1 MNIDIIA
8 GARPNFMKIAPIIH
22 AIQKKQKENINI
34 NFRLIHTGQHFD
46 QNMSGSFFDQLQIP
60 EPNINLGAG
69 GGTQAEQTASIMI
82 GYEKLL
88 MKESSDLCLVV
99 GDVTSTMA
107 CSIVAK
113 KMNVKVAHV
122 EAGIRSFDLTMPEEI
137 NRMVTD
143 SITDYFFTTSETAN
157 KNLLMAGVN
166 KENIF
171 FFGNT
176 MIDTHNGFHLIV

>member
-69 GGTQAEQTASIMI
+69 AELGIYTGDNFQKNVNTRLAMPMRLTLSYNGAEIINYHPTAEQWWITGFNSNYMRV
-82 GYEKLL
+82 K
-88 MKESSDLCLVV
+88 
-99 GDVTSTMA
+99 A
-107 CSIVAK
+107 C
-113 KMNVKVAHV
+113 
-122 EAGIRSFDLTMPEEI
+122 DLTATFSVRFTDQEMYDAFYGTWN
-137 NRMVTD
+137 NREQDGCRWVFD
-143 SITDYFFTTSETAN
+143 GTTCTAT
-157 KNLLMAGVN
+157 LR
-166 KENIF
+166 F
-171 FFGNT
+171 
-176 MIDTHNGFHLIV
+176 